1 VGFVSYN
8 ILLVELLTDKY
19 LDVPATYDDSERT
32 RALQNVQNLE
42 VVWMKFDGEELY
54 TDTEQR
60 LPRKSLESTTE
71 SQKNM
76 E

>member
-1 VGFVSYN
+1 MGFVSYN